1 MKVKNLK
8 CVYTNTD
15 NSLCSKL
22 DELKGYLATSPIHI
36 AAISEAK
43 PKNGEIPDKDC
54 LNIDGY
60 NLFLSKSYFDQ
71 DTRGVVVYAHQDLNA
86 IQLDID
92 MCNTF
97 KDCLWLK
104 VPTTT
109 EDFLIGCV
117 YRSGTKEKAQ
127 ALDDDLN
134 TMIKN
139 MSLNAGYK
147 NVLIVGDFNFP
158 DISWNPEPVI
168 TTNHRNANHP
178 EHKFVDT
185 INDAMLHQ
193 HIHRPTRD
201 RNGQASKID
210 DLIFT
215 SDPDIVFNI
224 EHTGHLG
231 SSDHQILEFET
242 SSMFQEKTLKPQI
255 RFKYHQTDFDAFKNH
270 MNQDWDSIMMNK
282 SAEECYNTFLDYYNE
297 ACRLFIPTE
306 RIFRNN
312 RYNKPI
318 WMKPSTLNLIKRKRR
333 CHIKFLN
340 TRSPIDKLAYNTI
353 RNEVTASTRRDRLA
367 FERNISKEI
376 KNNNKLFWRYVNSQ
390 RKSKAN
396 IPDLERPD
404 GSMATSD
411 EEKAEILNNQFA
423 SVFTQEDLI
432 NIPDF
437 DPHPFSSTLSTVL
450 IQPQTVKKK
459 LSKLRT
465 DKSCGLDGVHPL
477 LLNKLSDIM
486 SIPLAKIYNTSL
498 TTGKVPQA
506 WKEGVVT
513 AIYKNKG
520 RRSCAANYRAITLTS
535 IVCKVLEKIIVELVE
550 DHLKRNNLK
559 TSKQHGFTPKKS
571 TTTNLIEALNIWS
584 EALSHGLPVDII
596 YLDYEKAFDKV
607 PHHRLILQ
615 LSKFG
620 ITGNILS
627 WIQDYLHNR
636 TQKVRVNGSFSKTSS
651 VKSGVP
657 QGSVLGPALFLIF
670 VADVA
675 DIIQNFIS
683 LYADDSKLFSYILDS
698 HDNQHTQVSIQED
711 INTLCHWSDRMQMSF
726 NVDKCHRLHMGNSNT
741 QYQYSLPKI
750 SSLKKTNSSISYT
763 YTFHPLKKVTSE
775 KDLGVTVDDRLDFKL
790 HISQKIA
797 KANSMIYLIK
807 HYFKYLDADMLK
819 LLYKSLIRPHLE
831 YCSPVWSPITKTEIR
846 RIEGVQRRATKL
858 VPELTNLPYS
868 DRLHILQLPT
878 LEYRRTRQD
887 LIFIFNYIHQNIL
900 LDPHT
905 YCKLCRNDINML
917 TPITSGTRGH
927 PYRFA
932 ILRHPTKRNRF
943 LTTRAIPLWNRLH
956 PDTVT
961 APTLNAFK
969 SKLKKDH
976 SMPDPHTFQSDVRT
990 NISGRAT

>member
-1 MKVKNLK
+1 M
-8 CVYTNTD
+8 YTNTD
-15 NSLCSKL
+15 NSLSSKL
-22 DELKGYLATSPIHI
+22 DELKGYLASTPTHI

-43 PKNGEIPDKDC
+43 PKNGVIPDKEC
-54 LNIDGY
+54 FLIDGY
-60 NLFLSKSYFDQ
+60 NLFLSKSFYDQ
-71 DTRGVVVYAHQDLNA
+71 DTRGVAVYVHQDLNA
-86 IQLDID
+86 VQIDID

-97 KDCLWLK
+97 KDCLWIK

-109 EDFLIGCV
+109 EDILIACI
-117 YRSGTKEKAQ
+117 YRSGTKEKAI

-134 TMIKN
+134 QMIKD

-158 DISWNPEPVI
+158 DIAWNPEPVV
-168 TTNHRNANHP
+168 TTNHRNINHP
-178 EHKFVDT
+178 EYKFVDT

-193 HIHRPTRD
+193 HIYRPTRD
-201 RNGQASKID
+201 REGQASKID

-224 EHTGHLG
+224 EHVGHLG

-242 SSMFQEKTLKPQI
+242 TSMFHEKIFKPQLK
-255 RFKYHQTDFDAFKNH
+255 FKYHQTDFEAFSNH
-270 MNQDWDSIMMNK
+270 MNRDWESILKEK
-282 SAEECYNTFLDYYNE
+282 SAEESYNTFLNCYND
-297 ACRLFIPTE
+297 ACNKFIPTE
-306 RIFRNN
+306 RVTKNN

-333 CHIKFLN
+333 SHIRYLN
-340 TRSPIDKLAYNTI
+340 TRSQADKRAYNTI
-353 RNEVTASTRRDRLA
+353 RNEVTATTRRDRLN
-367 FERNISKEI
+367 FERNISREI

-390 RKSKAN
+390 RTSKAN
-396 IPDLERPD
+396 IPDLLRPD
-404 GSMATSD
+404 GSLATSD
-411 EEKAEILNNQFA
+411 DEKAEILNKQFS
-423 SVFTQEDLI
+423 SVFTDEDTL
-432 NIPDF
+432 NVPTF
-437 DPHPFSSTLSTVL
+437 EPLPFTSVLSTCN
-450 IQPQTVKKK
+450 IQPATVKKK
-459 LSKLRT
+459 LLKLRT

-477 LLNKLSDIM
+477 LLNRLADTM
-486 SIPLAKIYNTSL
+486 SHPLAIIYNTSL
-498 TTGKVPQA
+498 RTGRVPQA
-506 WKEGVVT
+506 WKDGVVT
-513 AIYKNKG
+513 AIFKNKG
-520 RRSCAANYRAITLTS
+520 KRSSAANYRAITLTS
-535 IVCKVLEKIIVELVE
+535 IVCKILEKIIVELIE
-550 DHLKRNNLK
+550 AHLKENHLK

-615 LSKFG
+615 LSKYG
-620 ITGNILS
+620 ISGCMLN
-627 WIQDYLHNR
+627 WIKDYLHNR
-636 TQKVRVNGSFSKTSS
+636 TQKVRVNGCFSKTSP

-683 LYADDSKLFSYILDS
+683 LYADDSKLFSYILDT
-698 HDNQHTQVSIQED
+698 HDNQHTQLSIQQD
-711 INTLCHWSDRMQMSF
+711 INTLCHWSDKMQMSF
-726 NVDKCHRLHMGNSNT
+726 NVDKCHRLHMGPNNT
-741 QYQYSLPKI
+741 KFHYSLPKI
-750 SSLKKTNSSISYT
+750 SNLKQTNSSTSYT
-763 YTFHPLKKVTSE
+763 YTFHPLKQVTSE
-775 KDLGVTVDDRLDFKL
+775 KDLGVTVDDKLNFKL

-831 YCSPVWSPITKTEIR
+831 YCSPVWSPVTKTEIR

-858 VPELTNLPYS
+858 VPELSNLPYS
-868 DRLHILQLPT
+868 ERLQFLQLPT

-887 LIFIFNYIHQNIL
+887 LIFIFNFIHQNIL
-900 LDPHT
+900 LDPNTH
-905 YCKLCRNDINML
+905 CKLCRNNSSML
-917 TPITSGTRGH
+917 TPVTSGTRGH

-932 ILRHPTKRNRF
+932 IQRHPTNRNRF
-943 LTTRAIPLWNRLH
+943 LTTRAIPQWNRLL

-969 SKLKKDH
+969 SKLSKDP

-990 NISGRAT
+990 KISARFT